1 MQRDVT
7 LIALFAA
14 MVFLFLCNFMSL
26 GIVGEFFSRMMF
38 GLFGVLSYL
47 LPVII
52 FSLYL
57 YYVLMVEKD
66 DGIVIKILAI
76 LGLLLIV
83 CIFTELLSADMASQ
97 TGYDPAAIYTRSAE
111 GHSGGGIVGGT
122 IAYVL
127 YQLLR
132 GFGTVLVL
140 LVGAAACVYA
150 LVQKSI
156 LEMARDTAMDARLR
170 HLEHLEEQERYQEEH
185 PEEFEEEYEDCDS
198 DYEKLTA
205 PSHYEESRQ
214 RYQELQRQ
222 RKARLQKV
230 QEQQKMARYQ
240 EATAEAGNM
249 WNTDLSADAGFV
261 AAAPLVQEAVQETTP
276 DSTPAVTDAPVSTP
290 APSETDVPTPEPV
303 SVATDAAQEAPSA
316 VIDPQEAPP
325 VVIDPQEA
333 IQEYKKALEEQKQQE
348 DLRRRQEEEEARK
361 QEKLAREL
369 RRNQES
375 LHELHAEDYLDEADD
390 EPGDFAD
397 RNDTSV
403 LPEAGIAA
411 VQAGMTG
418 VVTAA
423 AVSAGVSSMPSQAS
437 AGVRSHTGG
446 MLAENILTDPSEM
459 AFTDNASPISS
470 EKEEEYIP
478 EIFEEVPGIRVVR
491 KDTAQGLY
499 GLEEAAVPA
508 SAVPTSEAP
517 ISEAPHSEAAAD
529 AVSFPA
535 QPEEV
540 VSEAVS
546 QNEQAPREAASFSET
561 AAHTAQAP
569 EPAPADIPESAVHG
583 IPDPVLPNIPVH
595 TEREVVSAAQE
606 NATEMQNAF
615 ENTPEPVQDHS
626 APQPAPSQPDI
637 LQKKEEPLP
646 VRREYVFPP
655 ISLLHKSE
663 GSMADTDDELRE
675 TAQLLQTTLRNFG
688 VKITI
693 TDISQGPSV
702 TRYEMLPEM
711 GVKVSKIVS
720 LADDIKL
727 ALAATDIRIE
737 APIPGKSAIGIEVPN
752 KEAAP
757 VALRDI
763 VDTEEFRAQKSKLA
777 FAVGKDIGGKPVF
790 GDIAKMPHVL
800 IAGATGS
807 GKSVCINT
815 IIMSLL
821 FHAKPE
827 EVKLIMIDPKVVELS
842 VYNGIPHLMI
852 PVVTNPQ
859 KAAAALN
866 WGVAEM
872 EARYRAFADARVRDI
887 KGYNALVRQ
896 HQQMQGS
903 GENEAVMHFMPQ
915 LVIIVD
921 ELADLMMV
929 AKNDVETAIC
939 RLAQLARAAGIHLI
953 IATQRPS
960 VDVITG
966 LIKANM
972 PSRIAFRVSSGVDS
986 RTILDM
992 NGAEK
997 LLGKGDMLFFPQG
1010 LPKPNRVQGCF
1021 VSDDEVTDVVNFLV
1035 ANNPTSEEESR
1046 RHQQEIDAI
1055 EAGTSAQA
1063 APGTGTEGAQESDVD
1078 ELFASAG
1085 RFIIERGN
1093 ASIGLLQRKY
1103 RIGFNRAARIMDQLC
1118 EKGVVGE
1125 AVGTKARAILMTPEQ
1140 FESYCRDNGYDF
1152 VD

>member
-1 MQRDVT
+1 
-7 LIALFAA
+7 
-14 MVFLFLCNFMSL
+14 
-26 GIVGEFFSRMMF
+26 MMF

-66 DGIVIKILAI
+66 DGIVVKILAI
-76 LGLLLIV
+76 LGLLLII

-111 GHSGGGIVGGT
+111 AHSGGGILGGT

-127 YQLLR
+127 YQLLK

-140 LVGAAACVYA
+140 LVGAAACAYA

-156 LEMARDTAMDARLR
+156 LEMARDTAMDARLH
-170 HLEHLEEQERYQEEH
+170 HLERLEEQERYQEEH
-185 PEEFEEEYEDCDS
+185 PEEFEEEYEDSES
-198 DYEKLTA
+198 DYENLPS

-222 RKARLQKV
+222 RKARLRQV

-240 EATAEAGNM
+240 EETSEPGNM
-249 WNTDLSADAGFV
+249 WNTDLSADAGFME
-261 AAAPLVQEAVQETTP
+261 AAPPVKEAVQETAPEPTP
-276 DSTPAVTDAPVSTP
+276 VRMDAPVVKTDAPAKTDMLIK
-290 APSETDVPTPEPV
+290 TDVQVKADAPV
-303 SVATDAAQEAPSA
+303 PDA
-316 VIDPQEAPP
+316 VQEAPP

-333 IQEYKKALEEQKQQE
+333 IQEYKRALEEQKRQE
-348 DLRRRQEEEEARK
+348 DLRRRQEEEETRK
-361 QEKLAREL
+361 QERLAREL

-390 EPGDFAD
+390 EPETGDFAD
-397 RNDTSV
+397 QNDTAA
-403 LPEAGIAA
+403 LPEAGITAA
-411 VQAGMTG
+411 KAGMAG

-423 AVSAGVSSMPSQAS
+423 AVSTGVSSMPSQAS
-437 AGVRSHTGG
+437 ARPLSHTGG
-446 MLAENILTDPSEM
+446 MLAENILADPSEM
-459 AFTDNASPISS
+459 AFADNASPASS
-470 EKEEEYIP
+470 EKKEEYIP
-478 EIFEEVPGIRVVR
+478 EIFEEVPGIRVIR
-491 KDTAQGLY
+491 KEPSVSDRERESVA
-499 GLEEAAVPA
+499 PA
-508 SAVPTSEAP
+508 SAMNRVDEPAASVPNTAAQPDEPAMVPGVQQSVPNMAAQPDEIMPIPEATGEEAVP
-517 ISEAPHSEAAAD
+517 ILESPHSD
-529 AVSFPA
+529 VS
-535 QPEEV
+535 ED
-540 VSEAVS
+540 VSSASTLQQEEAVS
-546 QNEQAPREAASFSET
+546 QDSRMFEEAAPVSNAS
-561 AAHTAQAP
+561 AQTP
-569 EPAPADIPESAVHG
+569 GISESAL
-583 IPDPVLPNIPVH
+583 PDIPVH
-595 TEREVVSAAQE
+595 TEREITSPPPGNAAE
-606 NATEMQNAF
+606 MPGGIEETEA
-615 ENTPEPVQDHS
+615 PVQERS
-626 APQPAPSQPDI
+626 GLEQTPMQPEVLPPKTEAP
-637 LQKKEEPLP
+637 P

-655 ISLLHKSE
+655 ISLLHKGE

-763 VDTEEFRAQKSKLA
+763 VDTEEFRAQKSRLA

-896 HQQMQGS
+896 HQQMQEG

-1021 VSDDEVTDVVNFLV
+1021 VSDDEVTDVVNFIV
-1035 ANNPTSEEESR
+1035 ANNPASEEESR

-1055 EAGTSAQA
+1055 EAGSSTPA
-1063 APGTGTEGAQESDVD
+1063 AAGTGAEHAQESDVD

-1140 FESYCRDNGYDF
+1140 FDSYCRDNGYEF
-1152 VD
+1152 VE